1 MIASTADNADA
12 ADPGVDGGT
21 TEVESLLAKATPGVV
36 PLCTHSGRDKC
47 FR

>member
-12 ADPGVDGGT
+12 ADPGADGGT
-21 TEVESLLAKATPGVV
+21 VEVES
-36 PLCTHSGRDKC
+36 PLTDGDSRGRAVTHSERDKC

>member
-12 ADPGVDGGT
+12 ADPGVDSGTVERESPLTDGG
-21 TEVESLLAKATPGVV
+21 SKDRAI
-36 PLCTHSGRDKC
+36 THSERDKC